1 MSLILVGAYL
11 CLGAALSAQK
21 LIEPR
26 AEVIQNARVAMAM
39 ISADLRAA
47 CPLSKDSEFL
57 GMQRMLEDVE
67 ADNLDFATHNYLPQR
82 PNEGDFCAISYFVEK
97 DRDSGVLSLWRRRD
111 PAIALDPLAGGSRDE
126 IARGLRGVRFEYY
139 DGYDWY
145 DSWGDTEP
153 KKKEKNTTVLP
164 PNLSGMPEA
173 VRITLWFDPNPRP
186 PKDSRTPTA
195 SSPKAEVIEPPLVF
209 QSVARLNLAAA
220 SQSGFSGGSST
231 NTIDNSSSQPNE
243 MPGNAPGN
251 F

>member
-1 MSLILVGAYL
+1 MNTKVPHPRSPSSCRAFTLIELVISAAVMSLILVGAYL

-97 DRDSGVLSLWRRRD
+97 DRDSGVLSLW
-111 PAIALDPLAGGSRDE
+111 
-126 IARGLRGVRFEYY
+126 
-139 DGYDWY
+139 
-145 DSWGDTEP
+145 
-153 KKKEKNTTVLP
+153 
-164 PNLSGMPEA
+164 
-173 VRITLWFDPNPRP
+173 
-186 PKDSRTPTA
+186 
-195 SSPKAEVIEPPLVF
+195 
-209 QSVARLNLAAA
+209 
-220 SQSGFSGGSST
+220 
-231 NTIDNSSSQPNE
+231 
-243 MPGNAPGN
+243 
-251 F
+251 